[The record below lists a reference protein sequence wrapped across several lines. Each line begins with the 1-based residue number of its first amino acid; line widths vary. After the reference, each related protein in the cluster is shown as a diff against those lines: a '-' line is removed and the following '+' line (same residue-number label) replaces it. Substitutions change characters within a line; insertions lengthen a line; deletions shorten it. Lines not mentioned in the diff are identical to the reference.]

1 MNKSLLKFI
10 TDFGPLL
17 IFFTVYYKS
26 GNNLSV
32 AIPPLIVATL
42 IAVLISYVV
51 ERKIPYL
58 PLVGG
63 IIISIFGG
71 LTLYFNNPVFL
82 YMKPTIINV
91 IFAIVLLVG
100 RTFFNKNLLKYF
112 FQNAFQIDEIGW
124 DKLNIRWILFFIFLA
139 LINELVWRTQTEVVW
154 VNFKVWGI
162 LPLTFIFTA
171 FQIPLIRSEERRVGK
186 ECRSRWSPYH

>member
-42 IAVLISYVV
+42 IAILISYVI
-51 ERKIPYL
+51 EKKIPYL
-58 PLVGG
+58 PLIGG
-63 IIISIFGG
+63 IIISVFGG
-71 LTLYFNNPVFL
+71 LTLYFNNPIFL
-82 YMKPTIINV
+82 YIKPTIINI
-91 IFAIVLLVG
+91 IFALVLFVG
-100 RTFFNKNLLKYF
+100 KNILNKNLLKYF

-124 DKLNIRWILFFIFLA
+124 DKLNNRWMLFFVFLA
-139 LINELVWRTQTEVVW
+139 LVNELVWRTQTEVFW

-162 LPLTFIFTA
+162 LPITFIFTA
-171 FQIPLIRSEERRVGK
+171 FQIPLINK
-186 ECRSRWSPYH
+186 HKI

>member
-26 GNNLSV
+26 ENNLSI
-32 AIPPLIVATL
+32 AIPPLIIATL
-42 IAVLISYVV
+42 IAVLISYVI
-51 ERKIPYL
+51 EKKIPYL

-63 IIISIFGG
+63 IIISVFGG

-82 YMKPTIINV
+82 YVKPTIINLL
-91 IFAIVLLVG
+91 FAVALFSAK
-100 RTFFNKNLLKYF
+100 TFLKKNLLKYF
-112 FQNAFQIDEIGW
+112 FQNAFQIDESGW
-124 DKLNIRWILFFIFLA
+124 EKLNNRWILFFIFLA
-139 LINELVWRTQTEVVW
+139 LINEVVWRTQTEVIW

-171 FQIPLIRSEERRVGK
+171 FQIPLINK
-186 ECRSRWSPYH
+186 HKI

>member
-26 GNNLSV
+26 GNNLSI
-32 AIPPLIVATL
+32 AIPPLIIATL
-42 IAVLISYVV
+42 IAVLISYIV
-51 ERKIPYL
+51 EKKIPYL
-58 PLVGG
+58 PLIGG

-82 YMKPTIINV
+82 YMKPTIINI
-91 IFAIVLLVG
+91 IFAIALIFGKVFLNKNFLKF
-100 RTFFNKNLLKYF
+100 FFN
-112 FQNAFQIDEIGW
+112 NAIQMNEIGW
-124 DKLNIRWILFFIFLA
+124 DKLNYRWIIFFIFLA
-139 LINELVWRTQTEVVW
+139 LLNELVWRTQTEIVW

-162 LPLTFIFTA
+162 LPLTFVFTA
-171 FQIPLIRSEERRVGK
+171 FQIPLINK
-186 ECRSRWSPYH
+186 YKL

>member
-1 MNKSLLKFI
+1 MNKSFLKFI
-10 TDFGPLL
+10 ADFGPLL
-17 IFFTVYYKS
+17 IFFTIYYKS

-32 AIPPLIVATL
+32 PIPPLIISTI
-42 IAVLISYVV
+42 IAVAAIYFL
-51 ERKIPYL
+51 EKKIPYI

-63 IIISIFGG
+63 IVISLFGG

-91 IFAIVLLVG
+91 IFAITLIAG
-100 RTFFNKNLLKYF
+100 KAFFNKNFLKF
-112 FQNAFQIDEIGW
+112 FFKTAFELDELGW
-124 DKLNIRWILFFIFLA
+124 DKLNNRWAYFFIFLA
-139 LINELVWRTQTEVVW
+139 ILNELVWRTQPETTW

-171 FQIPLIRSEERRVGK
+171 LQLPMINKHKI
-186 ECRSRWSPYH
+186 